1 MLLSASTFFV
11 AVSAGLEAV
20 RPAMGAMNDGRSWAW
35 AAAPSPSSMIAVIVA
50 WAQRVRSETIR
61 MVFPLRHAV
70 TCACQDPAR
79 RDTANQLPSW
89 IDSAHAVAGRLVVG
103 GLLARCAN
111 PCNCGFGAIAV
122 EASQLAAQ
130 DLLKLPD

>member
-50 WAQRVRSETIR
+50 WAQRVRSESIR

-79 RDTANQLPSW
+79 RGHSEPAP
-89 IDSAHAVAGRLVVG
+89 VVGRLGARGCRSVVDG
-103 GLLARCAN
+103 GRL
-111 PCNCGFGAIAV
+111 
-122 EASQLAAQ
+122 
-130 DLLKLPD
+130 